1 MSRFNK
7 NLDDN
12 LVDNIVG
19 LWEGHLVPKPQFTTG
34 QKGPSAPEVA
44 DWIRERIRNRRFVAG
59 QRLVEFDIT
68 RKTGA
73 SRFKVREALQRL
85 AAEGLVS
92 IEEYRGASVRSAT
105 MAEVRQLY
113 RARGALEGICAADFT
128 RKATPEQRARLK
140 EIAEAM
146 ERTVEAGP
154 SEDFGSLNAQWHGLI
169 MEDSGNAVIHGLV
182 QRLNTPVHHLVFE
195 TFYRAERLKSALA
208 DHKLILDAIL
218 GGDPE
223 GAELAMRQH
232 VENGLSY
239 LQKLDETVYGEDGT
253 F

>member
-1 MSRFNK
+1 M
-7 NLDDN
+7 
-12 LVDNIVG
+12 
-19 LWEGHLVPKPQFTTG
+19 PKAEPATAP
-34 QKGPSAPEVA
+34 KSPSAPDVA

-85 AAEGLVS
+85 EAEGLVS

-105 MAEVRQLY
+105 LEEVRQLY

-128 RKATPEQRARLK
+128 RKATPEQRATLK
-140 EIAEAM
+140 KLAETM
-146 ERTVEAGP
+146 EQAVESGP
-154 SEDFGSLNAQWHGLI
+154 SESFGNLNAQWHGLI
-169 MEDSGNAVIHGLV
+169 MGESGNAVIHGLV

-195 TFYRAERLKSALA
+195 TFYRAERLKSAIA
-208 DHKLILDAIL
+208 DHKVILDAVL
-218 GGDPE
+218 SGDAA
-223 GAELAMRQH
+223 GAERAMRQH
-232 VENGLSY
+232 VENGLNY
-239 LQKLDETVYGEDGT
+239 LLKLDRAIYSEDGT